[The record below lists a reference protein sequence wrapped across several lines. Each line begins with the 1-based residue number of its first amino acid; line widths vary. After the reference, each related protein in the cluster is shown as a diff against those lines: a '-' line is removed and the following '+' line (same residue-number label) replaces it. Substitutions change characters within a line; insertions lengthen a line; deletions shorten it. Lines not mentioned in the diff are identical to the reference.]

1 MDWGFFSFLLWPKC
15 EVHGP
20 WKQVRKKQGSITCRM
35 DWANKANQMF
45 IIWLCWLLRF
55 WKGTDWELEVCTAT
69 YGPGINQ
76 SQHMK
81 SVSYIIKINI
91 KLINIIIILKIS
103 RLTHLIVRIK
113 ELVIHSKIS
122 KIRSKFF
129 KIWKGKQAP
138 QYYHFGTNW
147 KLIPERDW
155 NEFVECA
162 KLPGNPSTKWHWEG
176 WQASQNVNCC
186 QQNMKQPQTAVKDLA

>member
-1 MDWGFFSFLLWPKC
+1 MA
-15 EVHGP
+15 
-20 WKQVRKKQGSITCRM
+20 QVRSARAMKTSKEKTRIHNLLY

-45 IIWLCWLLRF
+45 IIWLCWLLWF

-122 KIRSKFF
+122 KIKSKFF

-138 QYYHFGTNW
+138 PYYHFGTYW
-147 KLIPERDW
+147 KFNTRTGLEW
-155 NEFVECA
+155 VC
-162 KLPGNPSTKWHWEG
+162 
-176 WQASQNVNCC
+176 
-186 QQNMKQPQTAVKDLA
+186 